1 MTRGSK
7 RFSLLGAALLC
18 LLGVPNVR
26 ADELTLRLGYSDK
39 ESAIFLVGDGATIPE
54 KPGIAV
60 EMVEAA
66 AKSCA
71 VAVNFAR
78 YPGGRL
84 LALASEN
91 TIDGVVM
98 LSFNRE
104 RMSIAAYPM
113 KGDAADPDYQIA
125 SLSYAFYV
133 RSDSGVTWNG
143 MEITGLTKPI
153 GANFGWSIVEDLKK
167 DGLAVEPAKDTANNF
182 NKLLGGRIDAVAM
195 HVTIGDAYLTHH
207 GLNAQVKRLE
217 PPISTK
223 PYYLVLSRA
232 WHDSH
237 PEVAQCLWQSIADQ
251 RRQDMPAL
259 LERYR
264 DAMN

>member
-1 MTRGSK
+1 MMSGRK
-7 RFSLLGAALLC
+7 RLSFLAAALLC
-18 LLGVPNVR
+18 LMAGPAAR
-26 ADELTLRLGYSDK
+26 ADELALHLGYSDK
-39 ESAIFLVGDGATIPE
+39 ESAVFLVGDGATIPE
-54 KPGIAV
+54 KPGIAI

-66 AKSCA
+66 AKACD
-71 VAVNFAR
+71 VAVSFAR

-84 LALASEN
+84 LALAGEN

-104 RMSIAAYPM
+104 RLALAAYPM

-133 RSDSGVTWNG
+133 RADSAITWNG
-143 MEITGLTKPI
+143 MEITGLTKPV

-182 NKLLGGRIDAVAM
+182 NKLMGGRIDAVAM
-195 HVTIGDAYLTHH
+195 HATIGDTYVTHH
-207 GLNAQVKRLE
+207 GLAGKVKRLD

-251 RRQDMPAL
+251 RRTDWPAL
-259 LERYR
+259 LDRYR